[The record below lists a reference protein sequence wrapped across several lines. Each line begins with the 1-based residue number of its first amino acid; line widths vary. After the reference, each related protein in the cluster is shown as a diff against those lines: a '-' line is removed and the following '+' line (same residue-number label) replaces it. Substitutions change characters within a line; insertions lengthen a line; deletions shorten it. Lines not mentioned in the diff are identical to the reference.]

1 MKVGDEIRHQPCHLL
16 KADSTGSAEHVQ
28 ALRHTRPIQLQVEHE
43 SGAVVIVGM
52 CDFTSEMFWMLMLVG
67 VRWCQLA

>member
-1 MKVGDEIRHQPCHLL
+1 MSPCHHL
-16 KADSTGSAEHVQ
+16 KGDSTEHVQ

-52 CDFTSEMFWMLMLVG
+52 CDFNSEMFWMLMLVG
-67 VRWCQLA
+67 VTVGVRWCQLA